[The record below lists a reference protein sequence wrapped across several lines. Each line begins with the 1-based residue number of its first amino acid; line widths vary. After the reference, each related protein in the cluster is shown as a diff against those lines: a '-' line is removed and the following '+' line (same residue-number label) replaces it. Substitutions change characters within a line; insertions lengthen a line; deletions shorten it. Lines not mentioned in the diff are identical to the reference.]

1 VYQIGVSEAQNPIPQ
16 PTEITLASWGERF
29 VAWLIDFVIVS
40 VVLNAI
46 FAAIAFPFWVS
57 GMPDTWFNRGEW
69 ALSWSASSL
78 IFYAYWIYFETT
90 TGQSLGKMAL
100 RIKTT
105 DLAGKKVDVKSAAI
119 ESFGKAFLLPID
131 VVLGWI
137 FTNDK
142 RQRLFSRAGETI
154 VIKVRSKDQ
163 NYRYVKE

>member
-1 VYQIGVSEAQNPIPQ
+1 
-16 PTEITLASWGERF
+16 
-29 VAWLIDFVIVS
+29 
-40 VVLNAI
+40 
-46 FAAIAFPFWVS
+46 
-57 GMPDTWFNRGEW
+57 MPDTWFNRGEW

-78 IFYAYWIYFETT
+78 VFFAYWIYFETT

-105 DLAGKKVDVKSAAI
+105 DLAGNKVDAKSAAI

-131 VVLGWI
+131 LVLGWI

-154 VIKVRSKDQ
+154 VIKVKSKDQ